1 MKLSLKVLLTVSV
14 LPAAFT
20 IACGDSKKEPAKGA
34 MNAVAPGDQ
43 AAAAAVPT
51 ASASTL
57 GPPPRVVKIEFTE
70 NDFVENDRS
79 RDPFRSFAA
88 GFVAAAKRPTA
99 NQRQVTVGEY
109 AIDELKL
116 VGIIMSGDY
125 PRAMLI
131 DPNGK
136 GWTLKRGDYV
146 GKADVVHVGG
156 ASGTDYQLNWRV
168 DRVRPADLV
177 LVREDPAQPG
187 VPPATKVIPLHPE
200 EQNQQ
205 KL

>member
-1 MKLSLKVLLTVSV
+1 MILMV
-14 LPAAFT
+14 
-20 IACGDSKKEPAKGA
+20 ACGDEKKAPAKNVPGA
-34 MNAVAPGDQ
+34 AAPAN
-43 AAAAAVPT
+43 AAAADPAPAMT
-51 ASASTL
+51 NL
-57 GPPPRVVKIEFTE
+57 GPPPKVVKIEFTE

-88 GFVAAAKRPTA
+88 GFVAAAKRPSA

-125 PRAMLI
+125 PRAMLV

-168 DRVRPADLV
+168 DRVRAADLV

-200 EQNQQ
+200 EQKQE